1 MRSIDKRKSLSAQ
14 LAQLVAVAL
23 LISAALFAAVYIAGN
38 LLINRYLEET
48 DYVRSKNA
56 FYVEKL
62 QEYVDKNDISSTDSD
77 MLEKWVRKEEIVGFE
92 IYKGNTW
99 LYTTSGPR
107 SGEITERDMRGAS
120 ELEVMFGDGVF
131 NVLIYGSYT
140 YKFYYYALAGELIFC
155 FFVFFVIMMF
165 GIRRAIS
172 YVQTLK
178 NEVEILEGGDLQH
191 SISMKWNNEL
201 TDLAYSVECL
211 RRSVLEQFEREEEL
225 KKLNNKMIA
234 DMSHDIRTPLTT
246 VMIYQEAIKYK
257 KYEDEKELAQ
267 YIDRINDKLEQ
278 IRTLTDTI
286 FEYSLEKV
294 ARDQQASLKG
304 GFRDIMYDVISEVV
318 ECLGQRGF
326 EVSSDMN
333 WENSEISVYREDIDR
348 IMNNILSNIFKYAD
362 ENRPVNVRTVSDE
375 SYVGV
380 MFENRIPVL
389 ERERS
394 ESPEKGS
401 RIGINNVMNM
411 MERTGGRCEVISE
424 DDRFAI
430 SILFKKL

>member
-1 MRSIDKRKSLSAQ
+1 M
-14 LAQLVAVAL
+14 
-23 LISAALFAAVYIAGN
+23 
-38 LLINRYLEET
+38 
-48 DYVRSKNA
+48 
-56 FYVEKL
+56 
-62 QEYVDKNDISSTDSD
+62 
-77 MLEKWVRKEEIVGFE
+77 
-92 IYKGNTW
+92 
-99 LYTTSGPR
+99 
-107 SGEITERDMRGAS
+107 
-120 ELEVMFGDGVF
+120 
-131 NVLIYGSYT
+131 
-140 YKFYYYALAGELIFC
+140 
-155 FFVFFVIMMF
+155 
-165 GIRRAIS
+165 
-172 YVQTLK
+172 QTLK